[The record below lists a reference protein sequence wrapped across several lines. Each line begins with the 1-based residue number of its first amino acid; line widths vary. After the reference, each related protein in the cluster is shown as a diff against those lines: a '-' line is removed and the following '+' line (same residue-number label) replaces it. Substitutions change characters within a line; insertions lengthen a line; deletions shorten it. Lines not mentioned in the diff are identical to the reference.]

1 MDYKQ
6 AGVDITEGYRA
17 VERYKD
23 LAAGTLTDG
32 VIARSVINEIGS
44 FAGMLSLKELIKA
57 GKGMDD
63 PVLVS
68 GTDGV
73 GTKLDIA
80 FRMKKY
86 DTVGI
91 DCVAMCVNDV
101 LCHGARPLF
110 FLDYLACG
118 KLDADIAAAMVKGV
132 AVGCRETGSV
142 LLGGETAEMP
152 GFYDEGKYD
161 IAGFSVGIVD
171 RKHIVNG
178 EKIQVD
184 DVLVGLASSGPHSNG
199 YSLIRRAIPDL
210 NEDFGG
216 MPIGH
221 ALLEPTRLYVK
232 PILALMEQVEIRG
245 MAHITGGGFYE
256 NIPRMFAKPRTAIIK
271 NDSWP
276 IPPIFA
282 RIAYGAATEGKGP
295 LRGAAAQQEGEGLLR
310 RNEALRRSMFNTFN
324 MGIGFVLALRPEDA
338 SKAIEFLDSQ
348 GYPAYKIGRVGPY
361 PLEGETAAG
370 VTATGAHG
378 TGDAA
383 VNLTAAGVT
392 AAGVTAA
399 GGKAEGGQVQSG
411 KNPGLGEVR
420 FE

>member
-1 MDYKQ
+1 MDYKE

-32 VIARSVINEIGS
+32 IVARSVINEIGS
-44 FAGMLSLKELIKA
+44 FAGMLSLKELIHA
-57 GKGMDD
+57 GKGMED

-118 KLDADIAAAMVKGV
+118 KLDAEIAAALVKGV
-132 AVGCRETGSV
+132 ATGCRETGSV

-171 RKHIVNG
+171 RKDIVNG
-178 EKIQVD
+178 EKIQID
-184 DVLVGLASSGPHSNG
+184 DVLLGLASSGPHSNG
-199 YSLIRRAIPDL
+199 YSLIRKAIPDL
-210 NEDFGG
+210 EEDFGG

-232 PILALMEQVEIRG
+232 PILALMEHFEIRG

-256 NIPRMFAKPRTAIIK
+256 NIPRMFASPRTAIIR
-271 NDSWP
+271 NGSWP

-282 RIAYGAATEGKGP
+282 RIAYGAATGGTGP
-295 LRGAAAQQEGEGLLR
+295 LRGAAAQEAGAQLLQHD
-310 RNEALRRSMFNTFN
+310 EALRRSMFNTFN
-324 MGIGFVLALRPEDA
+324 MGIGFVIAVRGEDA
-338 SKAIEFLDSQ
+338 QTAIEFLDSQ
-348 GYPAYKIGRVGPY
+348 GYPAFIIGHVGPY
-361 PLEGETAAG
+361 PLDSRQTS
-370 VTATGAHG
+370 AT
-378 TGDAA
+378 TQ
-383 VNLTAAGVT
+383 
-392 AAGVTAA
+392 
-399 GGKAEGGQVQSG
+399 GGPKSG

>member
-6 AGVDITEGYRA
+6 AGVNIEEGYRA
-17 VERYKD
+17 VGKYRD
-23 LAAGTLTDG
+23 LAAST
-32 VIARSVINEIGS
+32 ANASVLNGIGS
-44 FAGMLSLKELIKA
+44 FAGMLSIGDLIRA
-57 GKGMDD
+57 GKGMEE

-80 FRMKKY
+80 FQLKKY

-101 LCHGARPLF
+101 ICHGARPLF

-118 KLDADIAAAMVKGV
+118 KLDADVAAELVKGV

-171 RKHIVNG
+171 KKNIIDGRNIKEG
-178 EKIQVD
+178 
-184 DVLVGLASSGPHSNG
+184 DVLVGAASSGPHSNG
-199 YSLIRRAIPDL
+199 FSLIRKSLPDL
-210 NEDFGG
+210 HEDFGG
-216 MPIGH
+216 MSLGY

-232 PILALMEQVEIRG
+232 PILALLEQIGIRG

-256 NIPRMFAKPRTAIIK
+256 NIPRMFTAPAVFDAVIK
-271 NDSWP
+271 KGSWT
-276 IPPIFA
+276 IPAIFA
-282 RIAYGAATEGKGP
+282 RIAAGAAGLKEKGP
-295 LRGAAAQQEGEGLLR
+295 AAREAGAKLLETDASLRKQ
-310 RNEALRRSMFNTFN
+310 MFNTYN
-324 MGIGFVLALRPEDA
+324 MGIGFVLALKPED
-338 SKAIEFLDSQ
+338 SRKAIEFLDSK
-348 GYPAYKIGRVGPY
+348 GFPSWEIGRV
-361 PLEGETAAG
+361 EAG
-370 VTATGAHG
+370 
-378 TGDAA
+378 
-383 VNLTAAGVT
+383 NGV
-392 AAGVTAA
+392 
-399 GGKAEGGQVQSG
+399 
-411 KNPGLGEVR
+411 VR

>member
-6 AGVDITEGYRA
+6 AGVNIEEGYRA
-17 VERYKD
+17 VGKYREF
-23 LAAGTLTDG
+23 AAGTTNRAVLNG
-32 VIARSVINEIGS
+32 IGS
-44 FAGMLSLKELIKA
+44 FAGMLSLKEFLAA
-57 GKGMDD
+57 GDSAGMEE

-118 KLDADIAAAMVKGV
+118 KLDADVAADLVKGV
-132 AVGCRETGSV
+132 AAGCRETGSV

-161 IAGFSVGIVD
+161 LAGFTVGIVD
-171 RKHIVNG
+171 RK
-178 EKIQVD
+178 KIID
-184 DVLVGLASSGPHSNG
+184 GKNIREGDALIGIASSGVHSNG
-199 YSLIRRAIPDL
+199 FSLIRRVLPDL
-210 NEDFGG
+210 DEDFGG
-216 MPIGH
+216 MPIGR

-232 PILALMEQVEIRG
+232 PILGLMEKVEIRG

-256 NIPRMFAKPRTAIIK
+256 NIPRMFPGGETPRFDAVIRPPSGPGSYWT
-271 NDSWP
+271 
-276 IPPIFA
+276 IPPLFA
-282 RIAYGAATEGKGP
+282 RIAYGLKDGSLPGVKAEEGVIQG
-295 LRGAAAQQEGEGLLR
+295 LRGASAQEAGAELLKTDG
-310 RNEALRRSMFNTFN
+310 ALKKLMFNTYN
-324 MGIGFVLALRPEDA
+324 MGIGFVLALAPEDA
-338 SKAIEFLDSQ
+338 AGAIAFLGDQ
-348 GYPAYKIGRVGPY
+348 GFPAWKIGRAEAP
-361 PLEGETAAG
+361 AG
-370 VTATGAHG
+370 QT
-378 TGDAA
+378 
-383 VNLTAAGVT
+383 
-392 AAGVTAA
+392 
-399 GGKAEGGQVQSG
+399 
-411 KNPGLGEVR
+411 GEVR